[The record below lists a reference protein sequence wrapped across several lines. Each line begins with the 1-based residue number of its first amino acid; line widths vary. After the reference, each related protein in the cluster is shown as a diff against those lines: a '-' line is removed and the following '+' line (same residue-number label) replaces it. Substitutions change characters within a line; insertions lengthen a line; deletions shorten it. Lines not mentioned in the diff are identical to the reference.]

1 MPRRSATWRATVALE
16 KKMALQF
23 KQSAQRRRTQR
34 LRSYDPTLTVTQHGL
49 NCRALHSAG
58 ACNCA

>member
-34 LRSYDPTLTVTQHGL
+34 LRQKWVGHPSENLHYHGECYRSFVEGSCL
-49 NCRALHSAG
+49 
-58 ACNCA
+58 